1 MKVLITG
8 GTGFIGFRLALKC
21 LEKGDVVHVL
31 GQENNTAESE
41 NRRLIE
47 GQGVKVTL
55 GSVTDKEA
63 LFELLQETDLV
74 YHLAATQHEANVPD
88 QRFWDVNV
96 SGTKNIL
103 EAAVNAKVKRFM
115 YGSTIGVYGPGD
127 NGVIT
132 ENSPL
137 MPSDIY
143 GKTKLEA
150 ERLVLSYRDRLPAV
164 IIRISETY
172 GPGDRRLLKL
182 FKAVKK
188 KLFFVIGD
196 GQNVHHLIYIDDLI
210 DGLFL
215 ALSAPQAIGKT
226 FVLAGHEPIT
236 TNQMVAVIAEKLGTR
251 ISNLHLP
258 FPPLLMAATITE
270 KILSPLGIQPP
281 LHRRRMDF
289 FKKSFTFSGEHAEK
303 VLGFVPKTAFEEGVG
318 ETAKWYSE
326 MSYL

>member
-1 MKVLITG
+1 MNILITG

-21 LEKGDVVHVL
+21 LERGDRVHVL

-47 GQGVKVTL
+47 RKGVKVTL
-55 GSVTDKEA
+55 GSVTDREA
-63 LFELLQETDLV
+63 LFELLQGADLV

-96 SGTKNIL
+96 SGTENIL
-103 EAAVNAKVKRFM
+103 AAAAKAKIKRFIH
-115 YGSTIGVYGPGD
+115 GSTIGVYGAGP
-127 NGVIT
+127 NRVIT
-132 ENSPL
+132 EKSPQ
-137 MPSDIY
+137 MPGDIY

-150 ERLVLSYRDRLPAV
+150 ERLVLSYRDRFPAV

-188 KLFFVIGD
+188 RVFFVIGD
-196 GQNVHHLIYIDDLI
+196 GRNVHHLIYIDDLI

-215 ALSAPQAIGKT
+215 ALSAPQAVGRT
-226 FVLAGHEPIT
+226 FVLAGHEPMT
-236 TNQMVAVIAEKLGTR
+236 TNEMVAVIAEELGTR
-251 ISNLHLP
+251 IPKLHLP
-258 FPPLLMAATITE
+258 LPPLLIAATLTE
-270 KILSPLGIQPP
+270 GILGPLGIQPP

-289 FKKSFTFSGEHAEK
+289 FKKSFTFSGEDAEK
-303 VLGFVPKTAFEEGVG
+303 VLGFVPKTAFKQGVA
-318 ETAKWYSE
+318 ETARWYSE
-326 MSYL
+326 MGYL